1 MAIVV
6 INCKNCK
13 KDFDAKSKK
22 ACFCSPE
29 CRKEFNIR
37 ENGEIGKDFVICQIC
52 KRAVASVT
60 GIHMKTYHP
69 DYTAEKYK
77 DEFPGFSTIPLS
89 VSEKRTIGAKKAG
102 ARMREPEHRK
112 RLSES
117 FKGENNPM
125 HSSNTTEEFRLSISP
140 FSPEFYKK
148 KFPDLSDAEC
158 IKLAKNKNDS
168 VEKKSWTQV
177 SYWKE
182 KGFSEEEAKKKI
194 SSLQKTFS
202 LDICIQKYGEAE
214 GRKRW
219 EERQKKWISKVFNE
233 ETYIGGGKSFIGKM
247 FNDDL
252 NEILKD
258 EKYTILQGNEE
269 KFIRCLDTKRAYK
282 YDFTILE
289 LKVIIEFNG
298 DYWHCNPKIWKDSD
312 FNKSKSKTA
321 KEIWEYDRYKKEL
334 AEKKGYHLLVVWEQ
348 DYRKDPKKVLDE
360 CINFINDK
368 KISKKINI
376 KNYKQDRI

>member
-13 KDFDAKSKK
+13 KNFDAKSKK

-77 DEFPGFSTIPLS
+77 DEFSGFSTIPLS

-125 HSSNTTEEFRLSISP
+125 HSSNTTKEFRLSISP
-140 FSPEFYKK
+140 FSPQFYKK
-148 KFPDLSDAEC
+148 KFPDLSEAEC
-158 IKLAKNKNDS
+158 VKLAKNKSDS
-168 VEKKSWTQV
+168 VEKKSWTQI

-182 KGFSEEEAKKKI
+182 RGFSEEEAKKKI
-194 SSLQKTFS
+194 SSVQKTFS
-202 LDICIQKYGEAE
+202 LDICIQKYGEIE

-219 EERQKKWISKVFNE
+219 VERQEKW
-233 ETYIGGGKSFIGKM
+233 
-247 FNDDL
+247 
-252 NEILKD
+252 
-258 EKYTILQGNEE
+258 
-269 KFIRCLDTKRAYK
+269 
-282 YDFTILE
+282 
-289 LKVIIEFNG
+289 
-298 DYWHCNPKIWKDSD
+298 
-312 FNKSKSKTA
+312 
-321 KEIWEYDRYKKEL
+321 
-334 AEKKGYHLLVVWEQ
+334 
-348 DYRKDPKKVLDE
+348 
-360 CINFINDK
+360 
-368 KISKKINI
+368 I
-376 KNYKQDRI
+376 KNYKKTNYSKKSQELFKKIYELICGDYEEINFATLKCKKTYKDESDNKNYEKVLRLPGCVIVPDFFIYDTKKVIEFDGVYWHDFKRRNMPENKLREQERERKLIENGYDILRINEVEWDNSPEETVEKCLRFINGNI